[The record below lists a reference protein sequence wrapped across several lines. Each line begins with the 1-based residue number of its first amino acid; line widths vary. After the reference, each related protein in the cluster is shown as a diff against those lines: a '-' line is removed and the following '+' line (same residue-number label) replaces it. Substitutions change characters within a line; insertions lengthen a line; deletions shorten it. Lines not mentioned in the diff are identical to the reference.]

1 MVGNNFKLT
10 KNNNEF
16 RIDFSQLLYELVKL
30 DNYIEK
36 RWHLLF
42 YSSNII
48 KNNVKTIV
56 LPENTKNIQ
65 QSGGSNGAYYNIVNT
80 MLEGGNDN
88 SALERFEIR
97 IEPLGDNNAS
107 E

>member
-1 MVGNNFKLT
+1 MDNTHFLIFGSLFLSLNH
-10 KNNNEF
+10 
-16 RIDFSQLLYELVKL
+16 KL

-56 LPENTKNIQ
+56 LPENTKNVQ

-88 SALERFEIR
+88 SALERFEIT

>member
-1 MVGNNFKLT
+1 MNFVNGNMVGNNFKLT

-56 LPENTKNIQ
+56 LPENTKMFSNQGAQMALIITLLIQ
-65 QSGGSNGAYYNIVNT
+65 CLKVETITVH
-80 MLEGGNDN
+80 
-88 SALERFEIR
+88 
-97 IEPLGDNNAS
+97 
-107 E
+107 

>member
-1 MVGNNFKLT
+1 MLKYTWF
-10 KNNNEF
+10 F
-16 RIDFSQLLYELVKL
+16 
-30 DNYIEK
+30 
-36 RWHLLF
+36 
-42 YSSNII
+42 
-48 KNNVKTIV
+48 
-56 LPENTKNIQ
+56 PENTKSVQ

-88 SALERFEIR
+88 SALERFEIT